1 MLRFRIKD
9 SDAKNLLGLI
19 HYKLKRCVK
28 ETPSKNASTKILMIS
43 FGHSLKKARNEVNDL
58 VKKTKRDYFM
68 TQINTAKRDP
78 KNTWRLI
85 NELTSRKTS
94 VNSNVKAIKQ
104 EGVTLTNSADI
115 ANTFNNY
122 FTTIGDNL
130 ANKISCSDVNPTSY
144 ISPVNSA
151 FSFAE
156 ISLESVLKTLKSI
169 NPNKATGPDNIPNK
183 VLKMAAEILSPS
195 LSAIFNRSLSMGIY
209 PDDWKMAR
217 VLPIFKS
224 GDKDDIGNYRP
235 ISIMSAIA
243 KVFGRLVHDQFYT
256 YLSSNQLINPYQSGF
271 RSTFSTNL
279 VT

>member
-1 MLRFRIKD
+1 
-9 SDAKNLLGLI
+9 
-19 HYKLKRCVK
+19 
-28 ETPSKNASTKILMIS
+28 MIS
-43 FGHSLKKARNEVNDL
+43 LKITL
-58 VKKTKRDYFM
+58 

-78 KNTWRLI
+78 KNAWRLI

-104 EGVTLTNSADI
+104 GVTLTNSADI

-130 ANKISCSDVNPTSY
+130 AKKIPCSDVNPVSY

-156 ISLESVLKTLKSI
+156 ISLESVLKSLKSI

-224 GDKDDIGNYRP
+224 GDKDDIGNYRAFK
-235 ISIMSAIA
+235 IC
-243 KVFGRLVHDQFYT
+243 
-256 YLSSNQLINPYQSGF
+256 LSKTRF
-271 RSTFSTNL
+271 RSTFWTSGTFPSTIAADFAMQ
-279 VT
+279 VTKG

>member
-1 MLRFRIKD
+1 
-9 SDAKNLLGLI
+9 
-19 HYKLKRCVK
+19 
-28 ETPSKNASTKILMIS
+28 
-43 FGHSLKKARNEVNDL
+43 
-58 VKKTKRDYFM
+58 M

-78 KNTWRLI
+78 KKTWRLI

-94 VNSNVKAIKQ
+94 VNNNVKAIKK

-130 ANKISCSDVNPTSY
+130 DKKIPCSDVNPISY

-183 VLKMAAEILSPS
+183 VLKMAADILAPS

-217 VLPIFKS
+217 VLPILKVGIKMISAAIDLYQLSLQLPKFLAGLFMTS
-224 GDKDDIGNYRP
+224 FTP
-235 ISIMSAIA
+235 I
-243 KVFGRLVHDQFYT
+243 
-256 YLSSNQLINPYQSGF
+256 YLLIH
-271 RSTFSTNL
+271 
-279 VT
+279 